1 MSGRFVL
8 VTGCSAGIG
17 ATMAHGLRE
26 RGYQVLVT
34 ARKDA
39 DLSRLREEGFFAVYL
54 DYAEPASIDAAAET
68 VLAHTDGALY
78 GLVNN
83 GGYGQPGAIEDITPD
98 VMRHQ
103 FEANVIGWHALTRLM
118 LPAMRSRGVGRI
130 VNIGSVLAFYSLSFR
145 GPYAATKHAI
155 EALTWALRLELQ
167 DTGIGVSLIEPG
179 PLNTKMRKYGYAML
193 EANIDQQNSPHRTFY
208 AGVKARLFTEE
219 PVYPNTR
226 APEAILPPLYRALED
241 RRPRARYFLG
251 WIDRLAIF
259 IVRLLPE
266 SLYERLLRRISN
278 STKAKIPPPD

>member
-17 ATMAHGLRE
+17 ATMAYGLRD

-34 ARKDA
+34 ARKEA
-39 DLSRLREEGFFAVYL
+39 DLRRLREEGFFAVYL
-54 DYAEPASIDAAAET
+54 DYAEPDSVDAAADA
-68 VLAHTDGALY
+68 VLAYTQGALY

-83 GGYGQPGAIEDITPD
+83 GGYGQPGAIEDITPE

-103 FEANVIGWHALTRLM
+103 FEANVIGWHALTRRVI
-118 LPAMRSRGVGRI
+118 PAMRARDAGRI

-145 GPYAATKHAI
+145 GPYAATKHAL
-155 EALTWALRLELQ
+155 EALTWALRLELE
-167 DTGIGVSLIEPG
+167 DTAIGVSLIEPG

-193 EANIDQQNSPHRTFY
+193 EANIDQEGSPHRVFY

-226 APEAILPPLYRALED
+226 EPEAVLAPLYRALED
-241 RRPRARYFLG
+241 RRPKPRYFLG
-251 WIDRLAIF
+251 WLDRLAIF
-259 IVRLLPE
+259 TIRLLPDA
-266 SLYERLLRRISN
+266 LLERLLRRISK
-278 STKAKIPPPD
+278 SSKAKIPPPE